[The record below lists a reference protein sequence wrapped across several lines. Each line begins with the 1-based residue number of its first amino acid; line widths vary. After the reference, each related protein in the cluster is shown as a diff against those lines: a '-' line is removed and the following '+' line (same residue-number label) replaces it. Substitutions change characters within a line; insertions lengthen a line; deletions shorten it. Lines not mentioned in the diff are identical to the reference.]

1 VSVPLYEALAMAF
14 VDAGIETAFGLMG
27 EDTAKLVTTYTEQPG
42 TRFVHARHESMAVA
56 MADGYAR
63 LSGGFG
69 LAVLSRGPGLVNGL
83 TAAIAARKH
92 RTGLVVVTGDS
103 PATEALAGAGARY
116 PKHVAQSDIARAC
129 GLVAERVESPD
140 DAERAVRA
148 ALDAARAGRA
158 AVLNVPTDLFDAEVE
173 LDVGR
178 GASVGGRAGGASG
191 SGGASADGGE
201 TAAGGASGAA
211 DPADL
216 DYVVDLLRESER
228 PLLIAGRG
236 AHEAGAAPAIQTL
249 ADRIGALTGTS
260 LLAKGLFGDAPFDV
274 GILGGFAGEAAR
286 RCVRDADVV
295 IAFGASLN
303 GFTTGGGK
311 LLADARVVQVD
322 LDPGQIG
329 ATTAVERGVIA
340 DARAFAEALAE
351 RVAPADGARSEDVRD
366 ALAAYREEADFDD
379 ASLPGA
385 ADPRT
390 LARALDEA
398 LPRDRALV
406 VDAGAFSGYVSRYV
420 GVPDPSRFAFCL
432 DFSAVGLAHGTAL
445 GAAVARPD
453 STTVLFIGD
462 GGLFLTLGELET
474 AVREEI
480 PLVIVVLDD
489 GAYGA
494 ERHYLDIARMP
505 NRESLFATADF
516 AAVAEALG
524 MSAVV
529 VESADDV
536 ARVPPVLAARRGPLL
551 VDCKIN
557 GELRPQWLEELYTAS
572 GYGR

>member
-1 VSVPLYEALAMAF
+1 VSQPLYEALATAF
-14 VDAGIETAFGLMG
+14 VDAGIDTAFGLMG

-42 TRFVHARHESMAVA
+42 TKFVHARHESMAVA

-63 LSGGFG
+63 LSGGLG

-92 RTGLVVVTGDS
+92 RTGVVVVTGDS
-103 PATEALAGAGARY
+103 PATEALAGVGARY
-116 PKHVAQSDIARAC
+116 PKHVAQSDIVRAC
-129 GLVAERVESPD
+129 GLVAERVEAPE
-140 DAERAVRA
+140 DAGRAVRA
-148 ALDAARAGRA
+148 ALDAARDGQV
-158 AVLNVPTDLFDAEVE
+158 AVLNVPTDLFDADVE
-173 LDVGR
+173 L
-178 GASVGGRAGGASG
+178 
-191 SGGASADGGE
+191 GGASAAGGAGGAPAARVAS
-201 TAAGGASGAA
+201 AAGGAAATGEAGVAGSG
-211 DPADL
+211 DEADL
-216 DYVVDLLRESER
+216 QYVLDLLRDAER
-228 PLLIAGRG
+228 PLLLAGRG
-236 AHEAGAAPAIQTL
+236 AHEAGAAPAIQAL

-295 IAFGASLN
+295 VAFGASLN
-303 GFTTGGGK
+303 GFTTGAGK
-311 LLADARVVQVD
+311 LLAGARVVHVD
-322 LDPGQIG
+322 RDPDQIG
-329 ATTAVERGVIA
+329 ATTPVERGVVA
-340 DARAFAEALAE
+340 DARTFAEALAE
-351 RVAPADGARSEDVRD
+351 RATPAGGGRTDDVRE

-390 LARALDEA
+390 LARALDAA
-398 LPRDRALV
+398 LPRDRTLV

-420 GVPDPSRFAFCL
+420 GVPDPSHFAFCL

-494 ERHYLDIARMP
+494 ERHYLDIAQLP
-505 NRESLFATADF
+505 NRESLFATARF
-516 AAVAEALG
+516 ADVARALG
-524 MSAVV
+524 MDAVL
-529 VESADDV
+529 VESEDDV
-536 ARVPPVLAARRGPLL
+536 AQVAPALAARRGPLL